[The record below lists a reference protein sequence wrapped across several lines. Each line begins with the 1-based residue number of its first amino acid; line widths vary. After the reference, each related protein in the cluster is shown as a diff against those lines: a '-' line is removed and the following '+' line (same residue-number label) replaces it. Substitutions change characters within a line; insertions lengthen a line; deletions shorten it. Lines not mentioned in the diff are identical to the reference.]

1 MKVLRLDELEGLSV
15 FDTLVWKPVR
25 KKLGVT
31 AFGINAYTAAAPG
44 DDVVED
50 HSEQTSQHEEL
61 YVVLSG
67 RATFVVD
74 GEEVDAPA
82 GTILFMDHPAQRR
95 AARAVEAGT
104 TVLAIGGRP
113 GAHSVSAWE
122 YVFPALPHAREGD
135 YARAKAIVLEGIA
148 AIGEHPEL
156 LYQLACCEAQLGEAD
171 AALDHINAAVRAGDE
186 RMREWAR
193 RDEELSPVRAS
204 PRFP

>member
-1 MKVLRLDELEGLSV
+1 MRGSPSTTPL
-15 FDTLVWKPVR
+15 P
-25 KKLGVT
+25 
-31 AFGINAYTAAAPG
+31 GIPRC
-44 DDVVED
+44 DW
-50 HSEQTSQHEEL
+50 SQ
-61 YVVLSG
+61 
-67 RATFVVD
+67 
-74 GEEVDAPA
+74 P
-82 GTILFMDHPAQRR
+82 P
-95 AARAVEAGT
+95 
-104 TVLAIGGRP
+104 
-113 GAHSVSAWE
+113 
-122 YVFPALPHAREGD
+122 PALPHAREGD